1 MIRSITIGGVLLIGI
16 FLCCLVASILIMVIS
31 LTCDCWWTLGSL
43 FNLNTREC
51 KRNFRHY
58 FNNSDM
64 DSDEPTLLLVQMKK
78 PLKRHRNGSVFVN
91 KLVLNENLEELTVL
105 V

>member
-1 MIRSITIGGVLLIGI
+1 
-16 FLCCLVASILIMVIS
+16 MVIS

-91 KLVLNENLEELTVL
+91 KLVLNENLEELTLNRYLMVVTIYIL
-105 V
+105 WRAQILYFK